1 MKILKKE
8 MIGLF
13 LIVLGLLFSI
23 SIIGYDYTEQ
33 PRGLSNPPE
42 SLLGYFGVYVGYYC
56 HIFGLGYLSLI
67 LPLTLLIAGYTFF
80 SSKSFKEYYKFL
92 TYCFS
97 LCIWLSIF
105 FSILKIEY
113 LSGLIGL
120 SFEGDIFK
128 VGRCMILCPRE
139 NSLPIKSSE
148 SISGLVIRIFIFF

>member
-33 PRGLSNPPE
+33 PGGLSKPPE
-42 SLLGYFGVYVGYYC
+42 SLLGYFGVYVGYYS

-113 LSGLIGL
+113 LSGLIGY
-120 SFEGDIFK
+120 
-128 VGRCMILCPRE
+128 
-139 NSLPIKSSE
+139 
-148 SISGLVIRIFIFF
+148 

>member
-33 PRGLSNPPE
+33 PGGLSKPPE
-42 SLLGYFGVYVGYYC
+42 SLLGYFGVYVGYYS

-80 SSKSFKEYYKFL
+80 QVNL
-92 TYCFS
+92 
-97 LCIWLSIF
+97 
-105 FSILKIEY
+105 LKNI
-113 LSGLIGL
+113 IN
-120 SFEGDIFK
+120 F
-128 VGRCMILCPRE
+128 
-139 NSLPIKSSE
+139 
-148 SISGLVIRIFIFF
+148 